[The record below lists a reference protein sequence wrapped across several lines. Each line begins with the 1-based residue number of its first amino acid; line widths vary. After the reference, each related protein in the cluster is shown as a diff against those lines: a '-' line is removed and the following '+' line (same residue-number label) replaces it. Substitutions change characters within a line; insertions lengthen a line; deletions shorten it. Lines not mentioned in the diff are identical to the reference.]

1 MVFRNL
7 FLGLSAIVFLA
18 IPAFAQETTSAI
30 RGTVVS
36 STGNA
41 IPGAS
46 VSVIHEPSGS
56 VSSQVTNSE
65 GIFLARNL
73 RVGGPYSI
81 IVTSPRGN
89 STRDNLFLELGETD
103 KIKFV
108 VGASVEEEVVVV
120 GQKLNTSG
128 LITGP
133 KSTLTSDQIGKIEQ
147 QILNQLSKE
156 LGAELRA

>member
-30 RGTVVS
+30 RGTVLS

-41 IPGAS
+41 ISGAS

-56 VSSQVTNSE
+56 ASSQVTNSE

-73 RVGGPYSI
+73 RVGGPYKV
-81 IVTSPRGN
+81 IVDSEQFKDTEVNEVFLTLLNIWVNR
-89 STRDNLFLELGETD
+89 NLQT
-103 KIKFV
+103 
-108 VGASVEEEVVVV
+108 
-120 GQKLNTSG
+120 T
-128 LITGP
+128 
-133 KSTLTSDQIGKIEQ
+133 IEYYV
-147 QILNQLSKE
+147 SY
-156 LGAELRA
+156 